1 VTADISFAGRVVVIS
16 GAGKGMGREHALLLA
31 SRGAAIVVDDIDA
44 PAADEVT
51 TLIRDRGGKA
61 VASHETV
68 ATRAGGQAII
78 QTAIDEFGTVD
89 VVVHNA
95 GYVDFENFEDLT
107 EAQITK
113 MVNTHLLG
121 GYWLTQP
128 AWPIMKA
135 KNYGRVV
142 LVSSGSG
149 IMGHHGL
156 ADYCGAK
163 AGLYGLMTA
172 LAFEGEPFGIRTNA
186 IFPTASTTI
195 MDETFAKIP
204 EFQKWSF
211 GESFEPYSDLMNQ
224 TPRFLPTVAHYC
236 SEVCANLLRR
246 RQRLGGDRFR
256 LPQPGEYQVSPATNS
271 SARKLLHPHDSD
283 GFYQRKRRNDEVR
296 CTIGCL
302 AVATMCWHI
311 AAEPWRLHR
320 ERFSYWIVL
329 SDNDICE
336 LAVASL
342 QGTQS

>member
-224 TPRFLPTVAHYC
+224 TPRFLPTVASPMVAYLS
-236 SEVCANLLRR
+236 SEECAVN
-246 RQRLGGDRFR
+246 GECFSTTAARFAR
-256 LPQPGEYQVSPATNS
+256 TFFGVANGWVVTDFDSLSPESIRSHLPQIRALENYSIHMTVMDFIKENAEMM
-271 SARKLLHPHDSD
+271 RSD
-283 GFYQRKRRNDEVR
+283 AQ
-296 CTIGCL
+296 
-302 AVATMCWHI
+302 
-311 AAEPWRLHR
+311 
-320 ERFSYWIVL
+320 
-329 SDNDICE
+329 
-336 LAVASL
+336 
-342 QGTQS
+342 